1 LLGLLSEARDLGL
14 LGPGPVE
21 AHVHHSQAFAAAVTP
36 PSLAVDLGSGAGIPG
51 LVLALQWSES
61 RWVLLDAS
69 HRRTAFLEEAVG
81 RLQLDDRVE
90 VRCQRSEEAGRD
102 LTLRGTADLVT
113 ARGFGPA
120 AVTAECA
127 APFLSVGGF
136 LVVSDPPGGQPSRW
150 SVPGLA
156 ILGLEPDLAVEAPV
170 ALQRLRQI
178 VPCPDRFPRRPGI
191 PEKRPLF

>member
-69 HRRTAFLEEAVG
+69 YRRTAFLEEAVG

-102 LTLRGTADLVT
+102 PLLRGCADLVT
-113 ARGFGPA
+113 ARGFASP
-120 AVTAECA
+120 AVTAESA
-127 APFLSVGGF
+127 APFLVVGGH
-136 LVVSDPPGGQPSRW
+136 LVVSEPPGGQPDRW
-150 SVPGLA
+150 PEESLRA
-156 ILGLEPDLAVEAPV
+156 LGLVPDGRWTDPV
-170 ALQRLRQI
+170 AVQRLCQI
-178 VPCPDRFPRRPGI
+178 ALCPDRFPRRPGI
-191 PEKRPLF
+191 PPKRPLF